1 MDLSGILSIIGGLV
15 LFLYGITAM
24 GENLRK
30 ISGGK
35 MEQILQSLTSNR
47 WKGALLG
54 ALVTAVIQSS
64 GATIVMV
71 VGFVN
76 SGIMQLS
83 QSVGVILGANVGTT
97 ITSWILSLTGIESE
111 NLFLSMLKPANFSPI
126 VGIIGVFMMMFCSGQ
141 KKKDVGSLLTSFA
154 VLMLGMTA
162 MSDGAAPL
170 AENEEFVGLLT
181 AFSNPFLG
189 LLVGLL
195 VTVILQSSSA
205 SIGILQSLSLT
216 GVLTMGSA
224 IPVIMGENI
233 GSSIT
238 AIMGSIGASRNAR
251 RAALVQLTF
260 CLLKTSVFMLLFYPL
275 NAIFHFPIMDM
286 IASPVSIAVFH
297 SIFNIAA
304 VLIMLPLSDFLVKIV
319 TKILPVTEEEEADSR
334 RREELQML
342 DPRFVQSAHF
352 ALEQCSS
359 AAGRM
364 SEYAQEAVSTALDLV
379 LEYSDE
385 GFAKVEQLER
395 TVDAYEDQLNNYLS
409 HIAGMNFPEKD
420 SRKFTLLLHCIGD
433 FERMTDHALNIAQS
447 AQEMHEK
454 KQAFSPRAQE
464 EMQVFHA
471 ALRDILD
478 RTVRAFRTGN
488 VQLASTVEPLEEVID
503 GLNLEMKRRHVR
515 RLRKGKCSAET
526 GMILEDITTDYERI
540 ADHCNNVAV
549 QLSMMQEEN
558 YDSHDYIDHLESE
571 ARRDFLSNVAL
582 FEARYR
588 LPGAEVT
595 AEFEPIEK
603 TSAGSTSGKTT
614 LLTAGDGGGEAPA
627 VPAPQEQS
635 RKKSEKP
642 EKSDKKSDRKKGGKK

>member
-1 MDLSGILSIIGGLV
+1 MDLTGILSIIGGLV
-15 LFLYGITAM
+15 LFLYGITAL

-35 MEQILQSLTSNR
+35 MEQILQSLTSNK

-76 SGIMQLS
+76 SGIMSLS

-111 NLFLSMLKPANFSPI
+111 NLFISMLKPANFSPI
-126 VGIIGVFMMMFCSGQ
+126 VGLIGVFMMMFCSSQ

-181 AFSNPFLG
+181 AFSNPLLG

-260 CLLKTSVFMLLFYPL
+260 CLLKTTVFMLLFYPL
-275 NAIFHFPIMDM
+275 NALFHFPIMDM
-286 IASPVSIAVFH
+286 TASPVSIAVFH

-319 TKILPVTEEEEADSR
+319 TKILPVTDEEEAESR
-334 RREELQML
+334 RRAELQML
-342 DPRFVQSAHF
+342 DPRYVQSAHF
-352 ALEQCSS
+352 ALEQCGS

-379 LEYSDE
+379 LVYSEE
-385 GFAKVEQLER
+385 GFDRVRQLEK
-395 TVDAYEDQLNNYLS
+395 TVDEYEDQLNSYLS
-409 HIAGMNFPEKD
+409 HIAGMNFPAKD
-420 SRKFTLLLHCIGD
+420 SRKFTLLMHCIGD
-433 FERMTDHALNIAQS
+433 FERITDHALNVAQC

-454 KQAFSPRAQE
+454 NQVFSVKAQE

-478 RTVRAFRTGN
+478 RTGRAFRTGN
-488 VQLASTVEPLEEVID
+488 LQLASTVEPLEEVID
-503 GLNLEMKRRHVR
+503 GLNMEMKRRHVR
-515 RLRKGKCSAET
+515 RLRKGKCTAET

-549 QLSMMQEEN
+549 HLSMMREDTYETHE
-558 YDSHDYIDHLESE
+558 YLEHLESE
-571 ARRDFLSNVAL
+571 ERKEFQSNVAL

-595 AEFEPIEK
+595 AEFEPIDK
-603 TSAGSTSGKTT
+603 SSSKGQSDK
-614 LLTAGDGGGEAPA
+614 PA
-627 VPAPQEQS
+627 LPPAADHEQEGPTQQN
-635 RKKSEKP
+635 RKRP
-642 EKSDKKSDRKKGGKK
+642 DKSDKKTDHKKNGKKIR